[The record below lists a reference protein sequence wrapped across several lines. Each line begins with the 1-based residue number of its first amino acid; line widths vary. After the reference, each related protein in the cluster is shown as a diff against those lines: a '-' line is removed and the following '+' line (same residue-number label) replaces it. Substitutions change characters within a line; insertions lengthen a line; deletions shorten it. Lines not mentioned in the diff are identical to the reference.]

1 MSQGREL
8 GTDPAHDIVRME
20 RPSLDPLFS
29 PRLVAVVG
37 AAPETDIGQVSLG
50 NLRTSAF
57 AGHVVAVGAEPPD
70 IPGVDV
76 YDSIGSVPGPI
87 DLAVVVSP
95 APDVP
100 AVIGACVDAGVKS
113 AIVTSAGF
121 REIGPTGLLRE
132 QQIRDHLRRG
142 AMRLIGPN
150 CLGVMRPA
158 TGLNATYARTLAR
171 PGTVGFVSQSGAL
184 CTAILDWSMQEHVGF
199 SAFVSAGAMLDVEW
213 GDLIDYLGSDPQTHS
228 ILIYMEMIGD
238 ARAFLSAAREVARS
252 KPIIVLKAG
261 RTSAAA
267 QAAVSHTGGM
277 AGSDAV
283 LDAAFRRSGVL
294 RVNTIAELFYM
305 AGVLAKQPRPQGRR
319 LMIVTNAGG
328 PGVLATDALTAEG
341 GELATLA
348 PATVDALEPLLP
360 EHWSRAN
367 PIDIGDDA
375 GPERFARTVEIA
387 AGDPGADGLLVILTP
402 QSSAEPGRTAELL
415 RPFARI
421 RGKPLLASWMG
432 GEGVAHG
439 DAVLNAASIPTF
451 SYPDTAARVFCAM
464 WRYTYNLRALYETPL
479 LDPVATGS
487 EAGQATY
494 IVEAAHAAGR
504 TLLTEPESK
513 AVLAAYG
520 IPTVETRVARSPDEA
535 VAEADALGYP
545 VVLKLLSSMIAHKS
559 AVGGVRLNLIDATDV
574 RRAYQAIQEDAATRA
589 GLTMIEGVAVQP
601 MLTTEGIE
609 LIVGS
614 STDPQFGPVLLF
626 GAGGRLVEVIGDR
639 ALGLPPLNTTLARRM
654 MEQTRVYAALR
665 GALGSTPIDRE
676 ALEQILVRFSQL
688 VVEQRRIK
696 EIDVNPLLAATIPAG
711 APFLA
716 LDARIVLHEPTIS
729 DEALPVP
736 AIRPYPT
743 QYIRQAALK
752 DGAPMTIRPIRAED
766 ETLMVRFHQGLSM
779 QSVYNRYFHM
789 LHLDQRVA
797 HERLTAICFIDY
809 DREMAL
815 VAERRDPQ
823 TGAAE
828 IIAVG
833 RLSKLRRRNQGEFA
847 ILVRDDYQGNGLGRL
862 LLSLLIK
869 VGQDERL
876 SRITADI
883 LPENR
888 AMQHIAR
895 QIGFRVSYSREDEVT
910 KAILDL

>member
-1 MSQGREL
+1 MSQGRML
-8 GTDPAHDIVRME
+8 GADPAHDIVRVE

-37 AAPETDIGQVSLG
+37 AVTASDVGRAILT
-50 NLRTSAF
+50 NLRTPAF
-57 AGHVVAVGAEPPD
+57 AGRVVAVGLDPPLV
-70 IPGVDV
+70 PGVDV
-76 YDSIGSVPGPI
+76 YETIGSVPGPV
-87 DLAVVVSP
+87 DLAIVVSS

-100 AVIGACVDAGVKS
+100 AAIGACVDAGVKS

-121 REIGPTGLLRE
+121 REIGPAGLLRE

-142 AMRLIGPN
+142 AIRLIGPN
-150 CLGVMRPA
+150 GLGVMRPA
-158 TGLNATYARTLAR
+158 TGLNATYARVLAR

-184 CTAILDWSMQEHVGF
+184 CTAILDWSRQEHVGF
-199 SAFVSAGAMLDVEW
+199 SAFVSAGAMLDVGW

-228 ILIYMEMIGD
+228 ILIYMESIGD
-238 ARAFLSAAREVARS
+238 AHGFLSAAREVART

-261 RTSAAA
+261 RTGAAA
-267 QAAVSHTGGM
+267 LAATSHTGGM

-305 AGVLAKQPRPQGRR
+305 AGVLDKQPRPQGRR

-348 PATVDALEPLLP
+348 PATVEALEPLLP
-360 EHWSRAN
+360 EHWSRTN

-375 GPERFARTVEIA
+375 GPERFARAVEIA
-387 AGDPGADGLLVILTP
+387 AADPGADGLLVILTP
-402 QSSAEPGRTAELL
+402 QSAADPGRTAELL
-415 RPFARI
+415 RPFARL

-432 GEGVAHG
+432 GDDVAHG
-439 DAVLNAASIPTF
+439 DALLSAANIPAF
-451 SYPDTAARVFCAM
+451 SYPDTAARVFYAM
-464 WRYTYNLRALYETPL
+464 WRYTDNLRALYETPL
-479 LDPVATGS
+479 LDPVASGS
-487 EAGQATY
+487 ETARART
-494 IVEAAHAAGR
+494 IVEAVRDAGR

-520 IPTVETRVARSPDEA
+520 IPTVETRLAHSPDEA

-545 VVLKLLSSMIAHKS
+545 VVLKLLSITITHKS
-559 AVGGVRLNLIDATDV
+559 AVGGVRLNLIDAAAV
-574 RRAYQAIQEDAATRA
+574 RRAYLAIQDDAASRA
-589 GLTMIEGVAVQP
+589 GLTTIEGVTVQP
-601 MLTTEGIE
+601 MITSEGIE

-626 GAGGRLVEVIGDR
+626 GTGGRLVEVIGDR

-654 MEQTRVYAALR
+654 MEQTRVYAVLR
-665 GALGSTPIDRE
+665 GMPIDHE

-688 VVEQRRIK
+688 VVEQRRLK
-696 EIDVNPLLAATIPAG
+696 EIDINPLLVATSPAG
-711 APFLA
+711 AQFLA
-716 LDARIVLHEPTIS
+716 LDARIVLHDPTLP

-752 DGAPMTIRPIRAED
+752 DGSPITIRPIRAED
-766 ETLMVRFHQGLSM
+766 EPLMVRFHQGLSM

-815 VAERRDPQ
+815 VTERRDPQ
-823 TGAAE
+823 TGAPE

-833 RLSKLRRRNQGEFA
+833 RLSKNLRRNQGEFA

-862 LLSLLIK
+862 LLSLLVE
-869 VGQDERL
+869 VGRDERL
-876 SRITADI
+876 GRITADI

-888 AMQHIAR
+888 AMQHVAR
-895 QIGFRVSYSREDEVT
+895 QIGFRVFYSREDEVT
-910 KAILDL
+910 KAILEL